1 MSSFDFHSVFIS
13 FIRVIFSKFDRSEV
27 HYFWP
32 LINFKKIHIE
42 VTTATFNYVRHF
54 KTKMENKRQKNKVTI
69 QYTAKYRNVYLLQS
83 SNIAHDK

>member
-27 HYFWP
+27 HYFWLP
-32 LINFKKIHIE
+32 INFKKIYIE
-42 VTTATFNYVRHF
+42 VTIATFNYVRHF
-54 KTKMENKRQKNKVTI
+54 KTKMKNKRQKNKGTI